1 MKTASLSGLQREGVG
16 KKDASQLRA
25 SGRVPGVLYG
35 GENQTQF
42 HMSEVAISKLVFN
55 PDVFQIALEVGD
67 KKFDAVI
74 QAIQFH
80 PVTDRVIHVDFL
92 ELVEGKPVRVELPVR
107 TTGTSAG
114 VMNGGRMEQLYRR
127 IPVLGLPDAIPPEV
141 VIDITDLEIGDSA
154 RVGDLTIEGFKVLLN
169 DAVLLI
175 AVKRTRAAMSEDAE
189 AGLEGE
195 EGEAA
200 EGEGEAEA
208 E

>member
-1 MKTASLSGLQREGVG
+1 
-16 KKDASQLRA
+16 
-25 SGRVPGVLYG
+25 
-35 GENQTQF
+35 
-42 HMSEVAISKLVFN
+42 MSENDISKLVYN

-92 ELVEGKPVRVELPVR
+92 ELIAGKPVRVDLPVR

-114 VMNGGRMEQLYRR
+114 VMSGGRMEQLYRR
-127 IPVLGLPDAIPPEV
+127 IPVLGLPDAIPAEV

-154 RVGDLTIEGFKVLLN
+154 RVGDLTIEGFEVLLT
-169 DAVLLI
+169 DAVILI

-200 EGEGEAEA
+200 EGEAEA